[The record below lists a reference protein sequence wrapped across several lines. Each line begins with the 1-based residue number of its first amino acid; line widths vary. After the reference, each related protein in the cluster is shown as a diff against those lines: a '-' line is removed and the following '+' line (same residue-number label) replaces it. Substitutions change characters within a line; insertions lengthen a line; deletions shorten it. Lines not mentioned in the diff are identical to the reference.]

1 MCNNKTKK
9 NMENRSKK
17 FFNKQEEQKLM
28 MEEALKVKMKFLA
41 DKEKMAKMKEAYYNK
56 MKKRLKEK

>member
-1 MCNNKTKK
+1 MK
-9 NMENRSKK
+9 NRSKK

-28 MEEALKVKMKFLA
+28 MEALKVRMEFLA

>member
-1 MCNNKTKK
+1 
-9 NMENRSKK
+9 MENRSKK

-41 DKEKMAKMKEAYYNK
+41 DKEKMANMKEAYNK
-56 MKKRLKEK
+56 MKKRLKKEK